1 MVNNA
6 LQNEHPNPGERTISV
21 DAHRLIADLNDAAQ
35 ALLRVARALERGLGN
50 GQEHHGNGHS
60 APTSVGDRLTTKQL
74 SCIHAIARRAGLS
87 KDALAR
93 ELEQLTGSPDPAVL
107 SRSDA
112 SAAIDHLGRIADSTP

>member
-1 MVNNA
+1 MNNA
-6 LQNEHPNPGERTISV
+6 LLNKQPRTGERTISV

-50 GQEHHGNGHS
+50 GQEHRGNGHT
-60 APTSVGDRLTTKQL
+60 APTTVGDRLTTKQL
-74 SCIHAIARRAGLS
+74 AAIHAIARRAGLS

-93 ELEQLTGSPDPAVL
+93 ELEKLTGSPDPAVL

-112 SAAIDHLGRIADSTP
+112 STAIDHLGRLADSTP

>member
-1 MVNNA
+1 LNTS
-6 LQNEHPNPGERTISV
+6 LNEQPHAGERTISV

-35 ALLRVARALERGLGN
+35 ALIRVARALERGLGN
-50 GQEHHGNGHS
+50 GRSPGNGHS

-74 SCIHAIARRAGLS
+74 AAIHAIARRAGLS

-93 ELEQLTGSPDPAVL
+93 ELEQLTGSADPAVL

-112 SAAIDHLGRIADSTP
+112 SAAIDHLGRIADATP